1 VSAIVLDTNV
11 ISELVRL
18 KPEPKVVKFLSA
30 CEEPIV
36 SVIVFHEIAYGIE
49 RLRDANKK
57 TQLELYLQGVKELYR
72 EQIVDVGIALAE
84 LAGRLRGR
92 ASRSGWVLSE
102 VDSLIAATAL
112 EKGAKLATRN
122 IADFERL
129 PISLVDPWSN

>member
-57 TQLELYLQGVKELYR
+57 TQLELYLYP
-72 EQIVDVGIALAE
+72 
-84 LAGRLRGR
+84 
-92 ASRSGWVLSE
+92 
-102 VDSLIAATAL
+102 DSLR
-112 EKGAKLATRN
+112 TRKRGLHFAVGR
-122 IADFERL
+122 IRIRA
-129 PISLVDPWSN
+129 

>member
-1 VSAIVLDTNV
+1 M
-11 ISELVRL
+11 
-18 KPEPKVVKFLSA
+18 
-30 CEEPIV
+30 
-36 SVIVFHEIAYGIE
+36 
-49 RLRDANKK
+49 
-57 TQLELYLQGVKELYR
+57 KELYR

>member
-1 VSAIVLDTNV
+1 MSAIVLDTNV

-84 LAGRLRGR
+84 LAGRLRGESFKVR
-92 ASRSGWVLSE
+92 LGSLRGGFLDRRDRSREWGQ
-102 VDSLIAATAL
+102 AGNAQYC
-112 EKGAKLATRN
+112 
-122 IADFERL
+122 RL
-129 PISLVDPWSN
+129 